1 MRKYIL
7 LSLLLSTCISVHS
20 QDEFAAIKNEVNDW
34 YAEIASASTLTS
46 KASRNIEFT
55 AQHYLIDGVIS
66 KGILREGTIAKFY
79 AISSLSPNLLLEGRV
94 SYKYNRLVI
103 EGIKYDNTPVR
114 TNKIYGSFYVYNMDD
129 YSMNYKPKKAGTLR
143 IKCSEASYLEGFYLK
158 SPMIVRLQ
166 GKTTVFVDGKT
177 GGRGYSYLSAEIP
190 SIALNDDD
198 SFDMYQIL
206 LQANNDVIMCWD
218 DGATFKGRVKPTI
231 GQDSTILFRTLD
243 GQITGRTSGPKKIGI
258 SLEKGNIICTQE
270 DNDDNQLLSK
280 EIMYVKDDG
289 TLSEMDYWN
298 INKIYENCYL
308 AKWTYRNGNYFE
320 GSIKSVVTTDRIS
333 SAAIKGIFK
342 YSNGDRFEG
351 DLSTKTVGPF
361 FVDGTTYFLDG
372 TKSKGNWLESYK
384 LTKNQL
390 ENVYQCQNP
399 SSARALA
406 QKLMKSNYYQEYEYS
421 GILEYFDP
429 SKEDFVFTPL
439 LYTIH
444 LTYDKTKKRYSCKYN
459 NDAKIIIEFAVDNK
473 GLRKWE
479 IVYDK
484 NNKPEFINEFTW
496 YSNGIIES
504 VKSYYYRTKK
514 IYLSCNFFSD
524 GTLRSA
530 YQYGPGNS
538 GENILRK
545 SKESH
550 PTYGGFT
557 CKLYDLNGQYE
568 RSIRWSIGE
577 ALLGGSRQY
586 TLSKFDFDKL
596 KPIVQESDDLVP
608 KTKEKIIEEEGQDNK
623 DYDNVEQMPEY
634 PGGQAALLKYL
645 AKNIKY
651 PVVAEGNGIQGRV
664 IVTFVVERDGSITD
678 VKVVKSVDPSLDEEA
693 LRVVKAMPKWKPGMI
708 NGKPVRVKETVP
720 VQFKLQ

>member
-1 MRKYIL
+1 
-7 LSLLLSTCISVHS
+7 
-20 QDEFAAIKNEVNDW
+20 
-34 YAEIASASTLTS
+34 
-46 KASRNIEFT
+46 
-55 AQHYLIDGVIS
+55 
-66 KGILREGTIAKFY
+66 
-79 AISSLSPNLLLEGRV
+79 
-94 SYKYNRLVI
+94 
-103 EGIKYDNTPVR
+103 
-114 TNKIYGSFYVYNMDD
+114 
-129 YSMNYKPKKAGTLR
+129 
-143 IKCSEASYLEGFYLK
+143 
-158 SPMIVRLQ
+158 
-166 GKTTVFVDGKT
+166 
-177 GGRGYSYLSAEIP
+177 
-190 SIALNDDD
+190 
-198 SFDMYQIL
+198 
-206 LQANNDVIMCWD
+206 
-218 DGATFKGRVKPTI
+218 
-231 GQDSTILFRTLD
+231 
-243 GQITGRTSGPKKIGI
+243 
-258 SLEKGNIICTQE
+258 
-270 DNDDNQLLSK
+270 
-280 EIMYVKDDG
+280 
-289 TLSEMDYWN
+289 
-298 INKIYENCYL
+298 
-308 AKWTYRNGNYFE
+308 
-320 GSIKSVVTTDRIS
+320 
-333 SAAIKGIFK
+333 
-342 YSNGDRFEG
+342 
-351 DLSTKTVGPF
+351 
-361 FVDGTTYFLDG
+361 
-372 TKSKGNWLESYK
+372 
-384 LTKNQL
+384 
-390 ENVYQCQNP
+390 
-399 SSARALA
+399 
-406 QKLMKSNYYQEYEYS
+406 MKSNYYQEYEYS

>member
-7 LSLLLSTCISVHS
+7 LSLLLSICISVRA
-20 QDEFAAIKNEVNDW
+20 QDEFAAIKDEVNGW
-34 YAEIASASTLTS
+34 YAEIASAPTLSS
-46 KASRNIEFT
+46 KDSRSIVFT
-55 AQHYLIDGVIS
+55 AQNYLIDGIVT
-66 KGILREGTIAKFY
+66 KGILCEGTIAKFY
-79 AISSLSPNLLLEGRV
+79 AISSLSPNLLLEGKV
-94 SYKYNRLVI
+94 SYQYNRLVI
-103 EGIKYDNTPVR
+103 EGIKYDNTPIGK
-114 TNKIYGSFYVYNMDD
+114 NKIYGSFYVYNMDD

-158 SPMIVRLQ
+158 CPVIVRLQ
-166 GKTTVFVDGKT
+166 GKNTVFVDGKI

-190 SIALNDDD
+190 GIALNDDD

-206 LQANNDVIMCWD
+206 LQAKNDVIMCWD

-231 GQDSTILFRTLD
+231 GEDSAILFRTLD
-243 GQITGRTSGPKKIGI
+243 GQITGRISGPKKITI
-258 SLEKGNIICTQE
+258 SLEKGNIICSQE

-280 EIMYVKDDG
+280 EIMYVKNDG

-333 SAAIKGIFK
+333 STATKGIFK

-351 DLSTKTVGPF
+351 DVSTKTVGPF
-361 FVDGTTYFLDG
+361 FVDGMTMLADG
-372 TKSKGNWLESYK
+372 TKLKGNWLEKYK
-384 LTKNQL
+384 LSNNQWTK
-390 ENVYQCQNP
+390 VYNCQNP
-399 SSARALA
+399 SEAIALA
-406 QKLMKSNYYQEYEYS
+406 KKLMQSNYYQEYEYS
-421 GILEYFDP
+421 GLLEFFDP
-429 SKEDFVFTPL
+429 SREDFIFTSL
-439 LYTIH
+439 FSTIY
-444 LTYDKTKKRYSCKYN
+444 LTYDKTKKRYSCKYSKT
-459 NDAKIIIEFAVDNK
+459 DKIMLEFAVDNK

-479 IVYDK
+479 IVYDD

-504 VKSYYYRTKK
+504 VKSYYYSTKK

-530 YQYGPGNS
+530 YQYGLGNS
-538 GENILRK
+538 GDNILRK

-586 TLSKFDFDKL
+586 KLLKFDSDKL
-596 KPIVQESDDLVP
+596 KPIE
-608 KTKEKIIEEEGQDNK
+608 
-623 DYDNVEQMPEY
+623 
-634 PGGQAALLKYL
+634 
-645 AKNIKY
+645 
-651 PVVAEGNGIQGRV
+651 
-664 IVTFVVERDGSITD
+664 
-678 VKVVKSVDPSLDEEA
+678 
-693 LRVVKAMPKWKPGMI
+693 
-708 NGKPVRVKETVP
+708 
-720 VQFKLQ
+720 